1 MQSQLTMPD
10 KSLFAL
16 ALLILFYYNH
26 NELAKSRLFIKYPK
40 YPKKIVI
47 L

>member
-26 NELAKSRLFIKYPK
+26 NELALSLIH
-40 YPKKIVI
+40 I
-47 L
+47 

>member
-16 ALLILFYYNH
+16 ALLILSYYNH
-26 NELAKSRLFIKYPK
+26 NELAKSRHFIKYQ
-40 YPKKIVI
+40 KKFVI